1 MRTIRFRA
9 WDNDNKQM
17 LDVQEL
23 NFEECFY
30 GGFTQI
36 RTTMYSDYFDIRE
49 MPLMQY
55 TGLKDK
61 NGKEIYEGDIVR
73 FPAND
78 EYDEVNYISYE
89 CWFDSRDTFKYGW
102 HFSRSKFHG
111 CLCGGN
117 SCVSMEWARQLEV
130 IGNVH
135 DNKELLEG

>member
-1 MRTIRFRA
+1 MREIKFRGKLLNSGKWAYGNLDIKKTGTAIITPDKTALGTYGRVEPETI
-9 WDNDNKQM
+9 
-17 LDVQEL
+17 
-23 NFEECFY
+23 
-30 GGFTQI
+30 G
-36 RTTMYSDYFDIRE
+36 
-49 MPLMQY
+49 QY
-55 TGLKDK
+55 TGLHDK
-61 NGKEIYEGDIVR
+61 KGQEIYEGDIVR

-135 DNKELLEG
+135 DNKELLEE

>member
-1 MRTIRFRA
+1 MREIKFRGKLLNSGKWAYGNLDIKKTGTAIITPDKTALGTYGRVKPETI
-9 WDNDNKQM
+9 
-17 LDVQEL
+17 
-23 NFEECFY
+23 
-30 GGFTQI
+30 G
-36 RTTMYSDYFDIRE
+36 
-49 MPLMQY
+49 QY
-55 TGLKDK
+55 TGLHDK
-61 NGKEIYEGDIVR
+61 KGQEIYEGDIVR

>member
-1 MRTIRFRA
+1 MREIKFRGKLLNSGKWAYGNLDIKKTGTAIITPDKTALGTYGRVEPETI
-9 WDNDNKQM
+9 
-17 LDVQEL
+17 
-23 NFEECFY
+23 
-30 GGFTQI
+30 G
-36 RTTMYSDYFDIRE
+36 
-49 MPLMQY
+49 QY
-55 TGLKDK
+55 TGLHDK
-61 NGKEIYEGDIVR
+61 KGQEIYEGDIVR